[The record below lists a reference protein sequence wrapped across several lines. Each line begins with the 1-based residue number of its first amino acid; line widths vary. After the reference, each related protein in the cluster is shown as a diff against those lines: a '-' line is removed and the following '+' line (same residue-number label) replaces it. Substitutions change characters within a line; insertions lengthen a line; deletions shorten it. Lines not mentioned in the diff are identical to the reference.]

1 MKKNS
6 LLEVILLC
14 SPAMKKEGFEG
25 KAISVSSQNQLGDFD
40 ILPQHTNF
48 ITLIYNYLTIVTPK
62 KEIIKY
68 NFKRGVLRVR
78 KNKVEV
84 FLGL

>member
-1 MKKNS
+1 MKKTP
-6 LLEVILLC
+6 LLDVVLLC
-14 SPAMKKEGFEG
+14 SPTIKKERFEG
-25 KAISVSSQNQLGDFD
+25 KAVSVSSQNQLGDFD

-78 KNKVEV
+78 KNKVEI

>member
-14 SPAMKKEGFEG
+14 SPTMKKEGFEG
-25 KAISVSSQNQLGDFD
+25 KAVSVSSQNQLGDFD